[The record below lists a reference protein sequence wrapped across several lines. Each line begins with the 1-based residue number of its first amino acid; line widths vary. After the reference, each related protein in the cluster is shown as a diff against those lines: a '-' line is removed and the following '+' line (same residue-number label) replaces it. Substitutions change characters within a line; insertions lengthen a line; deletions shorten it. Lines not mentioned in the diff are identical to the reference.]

1 MRRRAGLGGV
11 RSGAVGFG
19 CSQARC
25 PCQGHGT
32 ARTAGGCGPSPR
44 WSSSS
49 LQVNCANQECDL
61 M

>member
-25 PCQGHGT
+25 PVRAMALRARPGAATLRLAGPRLLCKLT
-32 ARTAGGCGPSPR
+32 AQTRNVT
-44 WSSSS
+44 
-49 LQVNCANQECDL
+49 
-61 M
+61 

>member
-25 PCQGHGT
+25 PSGPWHCAHGRGLRPF
-32 ARTAGGCGPSPR
+32 A
-44 WSSSS
+44 S
-49 LQVNCANQECDL
+49 LVLVFSAS
-61 M
+61 